1 MAVSGKWACVLLLV
15 AASVGVFCVGV
26 ICGVFDVL
34 GWLVVDGL
42 FSVIHA
48 TVTGFDCVTI

>member
-34 GWLVVDGL
+34 G
-42 FSVIHA
+42 
-48 TVTGFDCVTI
+48 